1 MDQKKIWDYFQREGI
16 EIFSGSEYRLEFLFR
31 KASRLA
37 RRRRIRVLN
46 IGVGNGWL
54 EERCSRQG
62 WETCSLD
69 PSEVAIERVIAK
81 GIDGRIGLLE
91 ANPFP
96 DNDFEVVFCSEV
108 IEHLS
113 EEKAPT
119 GISEIRRV
127 LRKGG
132 SLVGT
137 VPYREVLFEGLV
149 VCPGCG
155 AKHHRYGHRQSFD
168 KTKMEALLQ
177 DAGFRNIRLNTYAF
191 PDHQGILIN
200 RLKCSLHYLL
210 GRIGSPL
217 AAPFLV
223 FIAQK

>member
-16 EIFSGSEYRLEFLFR
+16 EIFSGSVYRLEFLFR
-31 KASRLA
+31 KACRLA
-37 RRRRIRVLN
+37 RKRKIRVLN

-54 EERCSRQG
+54 EERCRRQG

-69 PSEVAIERVIAK
+69 PSEAAIEPLIAR
-81 GIDGRIGLLE
+81 GIDGRIGLME

-96 DNDFEVVFCSEV
+96 DGDFEVVFCSEV
-108 IEHLS
+108 IEHLP
-113 EEKAPT
+113 EENATK
-119 GISEIRRV
+119 GLSEIRRV

-132 SLVGT
+132 HLVGT

-155 AKHHRYGHRQSFD
+155 EKFHRYGHLQSFD
-168 KTKMEALLQ
+168 KKKMKDLLG
-177 DAGFRNIRLNTYAF
+177 DAGFRNIRLITYAF
-191 PDHQGILIN
+191 PDHKGVLIN

-217 AAPFLV
+217 AAPFLF
-223 FIAQK
+223 FIARK